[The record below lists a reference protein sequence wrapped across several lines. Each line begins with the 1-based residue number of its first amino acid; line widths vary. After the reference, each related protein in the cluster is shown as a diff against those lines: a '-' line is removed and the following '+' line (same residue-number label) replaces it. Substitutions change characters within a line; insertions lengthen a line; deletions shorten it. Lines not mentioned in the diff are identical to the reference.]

1 MADKIRVTVVFEYEP
16 DADNYG
22 DHAESL
28 EAMAKLDEDV
38 NNWVDYP
45 DAYEDDLVSVTYEA
59 VSDGA

>member
-1 MADKIRVTVVFEYEP
+1 MADIIRVTVVFEYEP
-16 DADNYG
+16 IAENYG
-22 DHAESL
+22 GHAHSL

-59 VSDGA
+59 VSRAA